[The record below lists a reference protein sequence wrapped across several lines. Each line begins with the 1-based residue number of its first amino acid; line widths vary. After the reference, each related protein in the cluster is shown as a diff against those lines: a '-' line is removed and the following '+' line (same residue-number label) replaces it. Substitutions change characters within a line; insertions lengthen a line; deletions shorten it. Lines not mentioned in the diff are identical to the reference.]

1 MSNVELA
8 SGERF
13 SAQHGK
19 ENGNLTPAKSA
30 PLERLESWV
39 ANNST
44 WIAIVI
50 IAVAFALR
58 IYYAVS
64 AYLNPD
70 EAVHFLAARPHTW
83 HGAYKASRLLSDPPL
98 FVMLLHWTMQIFG
111 RTELA
116 LRLPSVL
123 ASTAAL
129 WITFAW
135 LRRILGA
142 LPALAGLI
150 FFTVSQSAITAGTE
164 ARPYGLLLFFV
175 CGALYATE
183 RAFSDRSAGWA
194 IAQGLMLIGAALT
207 HYTSVVVIPALG
219 LYALVRSYVDR
230 VPRPV
235 WIAFIADQLAIASVI
250 GYLYFHLVLTSPSFT
265 PEGRAYLAPAF
276 WRKGHE
282 TFLEYVWLCVHR
294 TFTYFTGFGND
305 WSHPIA
311 TFYHPIATFF
321 CIVFLAGLLAL
332 LIGRAGTIAGTV
344 KDSRLLA
351 ALIVFTFV
359 MGFIESLMK
368 MFPFA
373 GTREQAYLVPFF
385 AAGLAAALKWIP
397 RGFAPPVLA
406 LGVAFAAIWATVIT
420 ADNDPRIY
428 HIRDMRAAVNYIKEN
443 VPACAPLFVDEQTR
457 MELSYY
463 LGRDD
468 ASLDSFDR
476 HLDNDQVLNG
486 HRIISPAENTWMF
499 DLNQPLAPL
508 ALVNQS
514 AQAAGVPSGTSIWI
528 TSLQYPKPT
537 PLASALPPGT
547 SSNARAWGGI
557 SVIEAVHK

>member
-1 MSNVELA
+1 
-8 SGERF
+8 
-13 SAQHGK
+13 
-19 ENGNLTPAKSA
+19 
-30 PLERLESWV
+30 
-39 ANNST
+39 
-44 WIAIVI
+44 
-50 IAVAFALR
+50 
-58 IYYAVS
+58 
-64 AYLNPD
+64 
-70 EAVHFLAARPHTW
+70 
-83 HGAYKASRLLSDPPL
+83 
-98 FVMLLHWTMQIFG
+98 MLLHWTIQFVG

-129 WITFAW
+129 WISFAW

-150 FFTVSQSAITAGTE
+150 FFTVSQSAVTAGTE
-164 ARPYGLLLFFV
+164 VRPYGLLLFFV

-183 RAFSDRSAGWA
+183 RAFSERSAGWA
-194 IAQGLMLIGAALT
+194 ITQGLMLIGAALT
-207 HYTSVVVIPALG
+207 HYTAVVVIPALG
-219 LYALVRSYVDR
+219 LYTLVRCFVDR
-230 VPRPV
+230 VPRPI
-235 WIAFIADQLAIASVI
+235 WIAFVADQLAIGSVL

-311 TFYHPIATFF
+311 TFF

-332 LIGRAGTIAGTV
+332 LIGRADTIAGTV

-359 MGFIESLMK
+359 VGFIQSLMK

-428 HIRDMRAAVNYIKEN
+428 HVRDMRAAVNYIN
-443 VPACAPLFVDEQTR
+443 GAVPAGAPLFVDEQTR
-457 MELSYY
+457 LELSYY

-468 ASLDSFDR
+468 ASLDRFDR
-476 HLDNDQVLNG
+476 HVDNDQVLNG
-486 HRIISPAENTWMF
+486 HRIISSPGNSWMF
-499 DLNQPLAPL
+499 SLGQPLTL
-508 ALVNQS
+508 IDRS
-514 AQAAGVPSGTSIWI
+514 AQAAGVAPGSSIWI
-528 TSLQYPKPT
+528 VSLQYPKPI
-537 PLASALPPGT
+537 PLASVLPPAT
-547 SSNARAWGGI
+547 SSNAKAWGGV

>member
-13 SAQHGK
+13 SAQRGK
-19 ENGNLTPAKSA
+19 KSPNLTAAKSA
-30 PLERLESWV
+30 RLERLESRV

-64 AYLNPD
+64 VYLNPD

-83 HGAYKASRLLSDPPL
+83 HEAYKASRLLSDPPL
-98 FVMLLHWTMQIFG
+98 FVMLLHSTIQFVG

-129 WITFAW
+129 WISFAW

-150 FFTVSQSAITAGTE
+150 FFAVSQSAITAGTE
-164 ARPYGLLLFFV
+164 VRPYGLLLFFV

-183 RAFSDRSAGWA
+183 RAFSERSAGWA
-194 IAQGLMLIGAALT
+194 IIQGLMLVGGAFT
-207 HYTSVVVIPALG
+207 HYTAVVVIPALG
-219 LYALVRSYVDR
+219 LYALVRCFVDR

-235 WIAFIADQLAIASVI
+235 WIAFIADQLAIGSVL
-250 GYLYFHLVLTSPSFT
+250 GYLYFHIVRTSPAFT

-276 WRKGHE
+276 WRVGHE
-282 TFLEYVWLCVHR
+282 TFLDYVWLCVHR
-294 TFTYFTGFGND
+294 TFTYFIGFGND
-305 WSHPIA
+305 WSHPL
-311 TFYHPIATFF
+311 ATFF

-332 LIGRAGTIAGTV
+332 LIGRAGAV
-344 KDSRLLA
+344 KDSRLLV
-351 ALIVFTFV
+351 ALIVSTFV
-359 MGFIESLMK
+359 IGFIESLMK

-385 AAGLAAALKWIP
+385 AVGLAAALKWIP
-397 RGFAPPVLA
+397 RGFAPPALA

-428 HIRDMRAAVNYIKEN
+428 HVRDMRAAVNYIEAA
-443 VPACAPLFVDEQTR
+443 VPAGAPLFVDEATR
-457 MELSYY
+457 LELSYY

-468 ASLDSFDR
+468 ASLDRYDR

-486 HRIISPAENTWMF
+486 HRIISPAGSPWMF
-499 DLNQPLAPL
+499 SLQQPLTL
-508 ALVNQS
+508 IDQS
-514 AQAAGVPSGTSIWI
+514 AQAAGVAPGSPIWI

>member
-13 SAQHGK
+13 GVQRGK
-19 ENGNLTPAKSA
+19 ESDKLTPAKSA
-30 PLERLESWV
+30 RLERLESWV

-50 IAVAFALR
+50 VAVALGLR
-58 IYYAVS
+58 IYYALS
-64 AYLNPD
+64 AYLIPD
-70 EAVHFLAARPHTW
+70 EALHFLAARPHTM
-83 HGAYKASRLLSDPPL
+83 HEVYKASRLFSDPPL
-98 FVMLLHWTMQIFG
+98 FVMLLHWTMQFVG

-129 WITFAW
+129 WISFAW

-150 FFTVSQSAITAGTE
+150 FFTVSQSALTAGTE
-164 ARPYGLLLFFV
+164 VVPYGLLLFFV

-183 RAFSDRSAGWA
+183 RAFTEGSAGWA

-207 HYTSVVVIPALG
+207 HYSAVVVIPALS
-219 LYALVRSYVDR
+219 LYALVRCFVDR

-235 WIAFIADQLAIASVI
+235 WIAFVADQLAIGSVL

-282 TFLEYVWLCVHR
+282 TFLEYVWLCAHR
-294 TFTYFTGFGND
+294 TFTYFIGFGND
-305 WSHPIA
+305 VNHPVA

-332 LIGRAGTIAGTV
+332 LTGRAGTV

-351 ALIVFTFV
+351 ALIAFTFV
-359 MGFIESLMK
+359 VGFIESVMK
-368 MFPFA
+368 MFVFA
-373 GTREQAYLVPFF
+373 GTRDQTYLLPFF
-385 AAGLAAALKWIP
+385 ALGLAAALKWIP
-397 RGFAPPVLA
+397 RGFAPLVLA
-406 LGVAFAAIWATVIT
+406 LGVAFAAIWATAIT
-420 ADNDPRIY
+420 ASNDPRIY
-428 HIRDMRAAVNYIKEN
+428 HVRNMRAAVNYIN
-443 VPACAPLFVDEQTR
+443 SAVPAGAPLFVDEQTR
-457 MELSYY
+457 LELSYY

-468 ASLDSFDR
+468 ASLDRYDR
-476 HLDNDQVLNG
+476 HLDNEQVLNG
-486 HRIISPAENTWMF
+486 HRIISPGNSWMF
-499 DLNQPLAPL
+499 SLGQPLTQID
-508 ALVNQS
+508 QS
-514 AQAAGVPSGTSIWI
+514 AQAAGVAPGSPIWI
-528 TSLQYPKPT
+528 VSLQHPKPI

-547 SSNARAWGGI
+547 SSNARAWGGV